1 MNFKKI
7 KASLMSVVLGSSCL
21 LVTGGV
27 AVQRADALN
36 IEQIKEL
43 YKTGI
48 FTGFNSNIQTKIR
61 NLVDLFLPR
70 INTETGEENY
80 KTILSQLEAR
90 TEQCLSALMNAVMAA
105 PRALQTKSDAEQ
117 LELDVKQTFA
127 RYEKSA
133 FLKPALLVLYVLNS
147 TLDSDQALE
156 AFATLNASLTTLGKD
171 GYQELVRLIKSMPTE
186 K

>member
-1 MNFKKI
+1 MDFKKI

-48 FTGFNSNIQTKIR
+48 FTGFNSNIQTKIST
-61 NLVDLFLPR
+61 LVALFLPR
-70 INTETGEENY
+70 INTTTGTNNY
-80 KTILSQLEAR
+80 ETILSQLEAR
-90 TEQCLSALMNAVMAA
+90 TEQCLSALNAVKAA
-105 PRALQTKSDAEQ
+105 NRDLQTKLDAEQ

-127 RYEKSA
+127 RYGKSA
-133 FLKPALLVLYVLNS
+133 FLKQALLALYVLNF
-147 TLDSDQALE
+147 TLDRNQALK

-171 GYQELVRLIKSMPTE
+171 GYQELEFLIKSMLTE

>member
-90 TEQCLSALMNAVMAA
+90 TEQCLSAVNAVKAA